1 VLPVVLE
8 RKTWADLDGS
18 IKDGRFE
25 SQKQKMLRCGL
36 PLKVYLVEG
45 DHVTCGWSPN
55 RGAPGGQVA
64 YAADLRTR
72 LDELA
77 CLSGFH
83 VVLTHNHHKT
93 IVILSAPPAQT
104 CDIHPQR

>member
-8 RKTWADLDGS
+8 RKTWSDLHAS
-18 IKDGRFE
+18 IYEVNPRFE

-45 DHVTCGWSPN
+45 EHVKCGWK
-55 RGAPGGQVA
+55 GVPGGDVA
-64 YAADLRTR
+64 YAADLFAR

-77 CLSGFH
+77 CLRGFH

-93 IVILSAPPAQT
+93 IVILSAPSP
-104 CDIHPQR
+104 PSNL

>member
-1 VLPVVLE
+1 MLPVVLE
-8 RKTWADLDGS
+8 RKTWSDLHAS
-18 IKDGRFE
+18 IYEVNPRFE

-45 DHVTCGWSPN
+45 EHVKCGWK
-55 RGAPGGQVA
+55 GVPGGDVA
-64 YAADLRTR
+64 YAADLFAR

-77 CLSGFH
+77 CLRGFH

-93 IVILSAPPAQT
+93 IVILSAPSP
-104 CDIHPQR
+104 PSNL

>member
-1 VLPVVLE
+1 MLPVVLE
-8 RKTWADLDGS
+8 RKTWSDLHAS
-18 IKDGRFE
+18 IYKDDRFE

-45 DHVTCGWSPN
+45 EHVKCGWK
-55 RGAPGGQVA
+55 GVPGGDVA
-64 YAADLRTR
+64 YAADLFAR

-77 CLSGFH
+77 CLRGFH

-93 IVILSAPPAQT
+93 IVILSAPSP
-104 CDIHPQR
+104 PSNL